1 MGPLSSLRVVRG
13 SAFSFPV
20 LRLSI
25 GNTTGTR
32 IPLGARRFS
41 PIATARH
48 STFRASPRLLRGPA
62 IEERIGKETESNTRP
77 NDASTDANG
86 PDVPWY
92 LQVEPPRHPTLL
104 HEPPPLPDVPDGS
117 PKLMQPLLEFVSDE
131 LGMDGLT
138 LLDLRAM
145 DPPPALGS
153 DLLMI
158 FGTARS
164 ERHLHVS
171 ADRLVR
177 WLRARGIT
185 ASADGLIGRNEL
197 KLKLRR
203 MARKAKLLGNSGV
216 ARGGDDG
223 ITTGWICVNLGS
235 VGGSHQEISIADEEG
250 RPTGFGVPDT
260 GTTIVVQLLTESR
273 RSELDLEALWR
284 NKLQKSLRKQGLL
297 SGNKVSSPSS
307 ATGTGPAVPVDQH
320 SSTHQLDR

>member
-1 MGPLSSLRVVRG
+1 MGPSSALRAVRY
-13 SAFSFPV
+13 SACSFPV

-25 GNTTGTR
+25 GSIAGAP
-32 IPLGARRFS
+32 IPLGTRRFS

-48 STFRASPRLLRGPA
+48 ATFQASPRLLRGPA
-62 IEERIGKETESNTRP
+62 IEERIGKETGSDARL
-77 NDASTDANG
+77 NDASSDTSGSDM
-86 PDVPWY
+86 PWY

-104 HEPPPLPDVPDGS
+104 HEPPPLPDIPDGS
-117 PKLMQPLLEFVSDE
+117 PKLMQPLLEFASDE
-131 LGMDGLT
+131 LGMDDLT

-153 DLLMI
+153 NLLMI

-223 ITTGWICVNLGS
+223 ISTGWICVNLGS
-235 VGGSHQEISIADEEG
+235 VGGSHKEIAMVDEEG

-273 RSELDLEALWR
+273 RSELDLETLWR
-284 NKLQKSLRKQGLL
+284 NKLQRSLKKQGLL
-297 SGNKVSSPSS
+297 GANNVSSLSA
-307 ATGTGPAVPVDQH
+307 ATGDRPAVPEDQH
-320 SSTHQLDR
+320 SPTHQPAS

>member
-1 MGPLSSLRVVRG
+1 MGPSYSLRVVRCLG
-13 SAFSFPV
+13 FSSPWV
-20 LRLSI
+20 RLSI
-25 GNTTGTR
+25 GNIAGTR

-41 PIATARH
+41 PIAASRH
-48 STFRASPRLLRGPA
+48 STFRASPRLLQGPA
-62 IEERIGKETESNTRP
+62 IEERVGKETESSTRP
-77 NDASTDANG
+77 NDVSSDANG

-223 ITTGWICVNLGS
+223 ISTGWICVNLGS
-235 VGGSHQEISIADEEG
+235 VGGSHQEISMVDEEG

-273 RSELDLEALWR
+273 RNELDLETLWR
-284 NKLQKSLRKQGLL
+284 NKLQKNLRKQGLL
-297 SGNKVSSPSS
+297 SGNKMSSPGL
-307 ATGTGPAVPVDQH
+307 ATGDGPTVAADQH
-320 SSTHQLDR
+320 SSTHQLDG